1 MHPAQSASRSVIC
14 TCSALLVGAWIAGS
28 GLATAADRPPLSAPD
43 GPGPYAIGHTTV
55 VVTDPSRNVD
65 GTSTAG
71 GAGGGR
77 PLYMHIWY
85 PTAVKTSRHL
95 NYTWNNPLYNENP
108 GGHVYLGLPDLPAL
122 SFPGS
127 ISSHTIAD
135 GAPLAPAKFPLL
147 VASHGNEV
155 AAAKNMPDTLETLAS
170 HGYVVASVEHTGN
183 DDAWYQASFLEGYLI
198 LQLGPNDRIGP
209 GDLIFQRSLDV
220 RFVIGAVLDGTV
232 DQKAGIAFS
241 QAIDPE
247 EIGVLG
253 YSLGGETSLATV
265 AGLGGALLPP
275 DTRVKAAFM
284 GAGSNYGLVLT
295 PADYANVKVP
305 TLFFGNDTG
314 IAYDNFNAFTGSHPK
329 YLADVG
335 GLAHH
340 LAGYQTSWCQ
350 DFHNSMQTVNPLVY
364 PDIFL
369 DPAAFSPTDIVNYVF
384 DATFYFSYSG
394 PRESG
399 VWEYCEPSVFD
410 GISDAQLTAVLFGDP
425 ETLAVKTELQPLMP
439 LKPELA
445 IAETTRL
452 ANWYAVSFFNTTLKH
467 DAQFAPYLT
476 DSAANRRTNPL
487 VNFVADCETVSPQP
501 LDLASKDRITFM
513 PSGAGY
519 ELEVTS
525 GASLLEPGTTPLKVG
540 NDGSVYLSYPGFA
553 FPVPGLSQPIDTL
566 IVDENG
572 LITAR
577 TSPDI
582 NGIDDNGSPWYIKGQ
597 LLLSN
602 RFTIAALMKDL
613 DSTAAGKGGGVFAR
627 FDAQGGR
634 LIITYK
640 GVPALGTS
648 APNTLQITIS
658 KSGKIEMTI
667 GELAD
672 TGALYSPDILGTI
685 GIAAGGTKARALRHT
700 LPVDFAAHRGRGP
713 EFVPFG
719 SDGAIFQQFYRGKNP
734 VCAAGA
740 AGAAAG

>member
-1 MHPAQSASRSVIC
+1 MIRNAAVI
-14 TCSALLVGAWIAGS
+14 AAVMWIAAS
-28 GLATAADRPPLSAPD
+28 TAAGAAERLPPSPPD

-65 GTSTAG
+65 GTSPAT
-71 GAGGGR
+71 GAGR
-77 PLYMHIWY
+77 PLYLHIWY
-85 PTAVKTSRHL
+85 PTTVKTSQHL
-95 NYTWNNPLYNENP
+95 RYTWNDPVYNQNP
-108 GGHVYLGLPDLPAL
+108 GGAVYPGLPDLPAL
-122 SFPGS
+122 SFAGS

-135 GAPLAPAKFPLL
+135 GAPPAPAKFPLL

-183 DDAWYQASFLEGYLI
+183 DDAWYQATFLESYLG
-198 LQLGPNDRIGP
+198 LQLGPNEGIGP

-220 RFVIGAVLDGTV
+220 RFVIGAVLAGTV
-232 DQKAGIAFS
+232 DQKTGIAFS
-241 QAIDPE
+241 QAVDPA

-265 AGLGGALLPP
+265 AGIGAALLPA
-275 DTRVKAAFM
+275 DSRVKAAFM
-284 GAGSNYGLVLT
+284 GAGSNYGLVLS

-314 IAYDNFNAFTGSHPK
+314 IAYDNFNAFTASHPK

-350 DFHNSMQTVNPLVY
+350 DFHNSMVAVNPAAY
-364 PDIFL
+364 PTIFL
-369 DPAAFSPTDIVNYVF
+369 DPAALSPTDVVNYVF

-399 VWEYCEPSVFD
+399 VYEYCEPGVFD
-410 GISDAQLTAVLFGDP
+410 GISDAQLTAVLFGNP
-425 ETLAVKTELQPLMP
+425 EILAVKSELQPLMP

-452 ANWYAVSFFNTTLKH
+452 TNWYAVSFFDTTLKH
-467 DAQFAPYLT
+467 DAQYAPYLT
-476 DSAANRRTNPL
+476 DSTANRQANPL
-487 VNFVADCETVSPQP
+487 VNFVADCETVSPHP
-501 LDLASKDRITFM
+501 LDLGPKDRITFT

-525 GASLLEPGTTPLKVG
+525 GASLLEPGTTPLQVG

-553 FPVPGLSQPIDTL
+553 FTVPGLAEPIDTL

-582 NGIDDNGSPWYIKGQ
+582 DGIDDNGSPWYIKGQ

-613 DSTAAGKGGGVFAR
+613 DSTAVGNGGGVFAR

-634 LIITYK
+634 VIITYK

-648 APNTLQITIS
+648 APNTLQVAIHTSGTIDV
-658 KSGKIEMTI
+658 TI

-672 TGALYSPDILGTI
+672 TGAIYSPDILGTI
-685 GIAAGGTKARALRHT
+685 GIAAGGTKASALRRT
-700 LPVDFAAHRGRGP
+700 LPVDFAAHRGKGP

-719 SDGAIFQQFYRGKNP
+719 RDGAIFQQFYRGKSP

-740 AGAAAG
+740 AGAAGAAAG